1 MAVVKTAIYAQ
12 RNISFGVGFPTARRD
27 QYVDNLPIRRQ
38 RDAKSSH
45 PTLSASPLSEILY
58 NRTETM
64 NEENTTGFYSG
75 TTDVGAAWIIA
86 MAVLLVLIVLA

>member
-45 PTLSASPLSEILY
+45 RMLLPNPLSEKLY
-58 NRTETM
+58 SGTETM
-64 NEENTTGFYSG
+64 NEARSTGFYTE

-86 MAVLLVLIVLA
+86 LAVFLVLIALT